1 MVTILKNIDWY
12 IHITMIVSI
21 GLMIASFC
29 LPPTGVIDNSVL
41 AGAGELGTMAAIFT
55 FLTRL
60 PQYIKSGATTR
71 IQRGNMSIE
80 VGVDKD
86 HDGDKISDSEAT

>member
-1 MVTILKNIDWY
+1 
-12 IHITMIVSI
+12 MIVSI

-41 AGAGELGTMAAIFT
+41 AGVGELGSMAAIFT
-55 FLTRL
+55 FLIRL
-60 PQYIKSGATTR
+60 PQYLEAGATTR

-86 HDGDKISDSEAT
+86 KADDNIRDSEAT